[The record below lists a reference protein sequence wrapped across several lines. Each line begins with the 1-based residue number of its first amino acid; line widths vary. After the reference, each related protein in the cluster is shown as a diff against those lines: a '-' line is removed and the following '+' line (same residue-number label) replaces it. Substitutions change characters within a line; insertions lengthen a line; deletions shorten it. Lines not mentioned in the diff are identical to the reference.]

1 MTDEVREARAAF
13 EDHDAY
19 HRADDG
25 EDGDGEYVLE
35 TTAFDGRVTTEPADV
50 DWATRYVLVV
60 RAPTL
65 QSAVEETVG
74 PNLLEGWFE
83 TYELRLED
91 APGAVRDSVDLEEL
105 DVRAEDGDAVA
116 EFVFE
121 SGNVDRAPEVAKALA
136 EYAEGTYVEGV
147 VPGYTYRDPV
157 AGLLGRAKQSGGG
170 DGEGEGEGTADGSG
184 PMPL

>member
-1 MTDEVREARAAF
+1 MTDEVREAQEAF

-19 HRADDG
+19 RRANDSENSEES
-25 EDGDGEYVLE
+25 EDGDREYVLE
-35 TTAFDGRVTTEPADV
+35 TTAFDGRVTAERADA

-60 RAPTL
+60 RAPAL

-74 PNLLEGWFE
+74 PNLQEGWFE

-91 APGAVRDSVDLEEL
+91 APDAVRDSVDLEEL
-105 DVRAEDGDAVA
+105 DVREEGGDAVA

-121 SGNVDRAPEVAKALA
+121 SGNADRAPEIAKAIA
-136 EYAEGTYVEGV
+136 EYVEGTYVEGV
-147 VPGYTYRDPV
+147 VPGFTYREPV
-157 AGLLGRAKQSGGG
+157 AGLLSRAKQSG
-170 DGEGEGEGTADGSG
+170 DDEGTADGSG